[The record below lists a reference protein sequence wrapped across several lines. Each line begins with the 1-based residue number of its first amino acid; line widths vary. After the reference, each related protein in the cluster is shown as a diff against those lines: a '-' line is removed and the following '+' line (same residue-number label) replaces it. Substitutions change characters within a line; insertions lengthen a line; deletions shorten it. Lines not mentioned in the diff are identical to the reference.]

1 MHRPFFVPKRVLLM
15 KRYARSNCTACGFA
29 VKKSLLLSEKWTG
42 LDRFGPRWTCLL
54 FDMIHSARLEDGPAD
69 TRGLF
74 SCLYIKKSG
83 GQRMVILIIVEGLV
97 IFIYAD
103 APMEPPVCGMEVC
116 GCPR

>member
-1 MHRPFFVPKRVLLM
+1 MLSKLTESIGAKASVLFLCHF
-15 KRYARSNCTACGFA
+15 K
-29 VKKSLLLSEKWTG
+29 
-42 LDRFGPRWTCLL
+42 
-54 FDMIHSARLEDGPAD
+54 
-69 TRGLF
+69 
-74 SCLYIKKSG
+74 G

>member
-1 MHRPFFVPKRVLLM
+1 MIYPQQL
-15 KRYARSNCTACGFA
+15 CGLWLYGEE
-29 VKKSLLLSEKWTG
+29 KSLLLSEKWTG
-42 LDRFGPRWTCLL
+42 LDRFGPRWTCLF

-74 SCLYIKKSG
+74 SFLYIKKSG